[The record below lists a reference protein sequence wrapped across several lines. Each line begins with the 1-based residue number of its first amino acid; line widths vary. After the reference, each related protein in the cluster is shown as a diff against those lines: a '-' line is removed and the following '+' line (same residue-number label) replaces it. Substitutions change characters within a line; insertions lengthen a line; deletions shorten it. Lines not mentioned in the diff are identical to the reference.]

1 MRGGR
6 AATAFSAAATA
17 VMPFFSAKFP
27 QRTSRRENALYSSAT
42 HLRNTSSSAFFAVF
56 RRSCARATMPDG
68 PSERSDSQSGHVCER
83 SRIARNAPLESFREK
98 RRRGDEAMNCWILLF
113 ARCPTSLLSS
123 VQYANSWFFARH
135 TRTLSNMVIM

>member
-1 MRGGR
+1 M
-6 AATAFSAAATA
+6 
-17 VMPFFSAKFP
+17 
-27 QRTSRRENALYSSAT
+27 YSSAT
-42 HLRNTSSSAFFAVF
+42 HLRNTSSSPFFAVF